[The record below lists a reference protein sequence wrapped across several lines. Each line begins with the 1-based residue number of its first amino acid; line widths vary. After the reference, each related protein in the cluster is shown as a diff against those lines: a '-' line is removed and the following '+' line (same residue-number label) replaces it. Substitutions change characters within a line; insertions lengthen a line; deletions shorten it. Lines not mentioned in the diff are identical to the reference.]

1 MSKAIFLSASVPDPR
16 RGPEYAATADS
27 VAIQAAVSALV
38 HVTLGRRRLIWG
50 GHPSITPMI
59 WVVAEAMGI
68 DYGAWVTLYQSR
80 HFKEDFPAE
89 NKAFQNV
96 VFTEDINENRSLS
109 LVEMRTQ
116 MFEQNNFD
124 AAVFVGGMEGILD
137 EYKLFSEIQNAA
149 KIIPV
154 AATGGAALELASKAS
169 DTGAVSADYDFV
181 AYFHRTLEIPV
192 QERRFIN
199 PAEQPDD
206 PLERLWKPETR

>member
-1 MSKAIFLSASVPDPR
+1 MGPGGLGASLMSKAIFLSASVPDPR

-96 VFTEDINENRSLS
+96 IFTEDINKLS
-109 LVEMRTQ
+109 YL
-116 MFEQNNFD
+116 
-124 AAVFVGGMEGILD
+124 LPL
-137 EYKLFSEIQNAA
+137 LFSH
-149 KIIPV
+149 IIKPQ
-154 AATGGAALELASKAS
+154 TN
-169 DTGAVSADYDFV
+169 
-181 AYFHRTLEIPV
+181 
-192 QERRFIN
+192 FI
-199 PAEQPDD
+199 DI
-206 PLERLWKPETR
+206 T

>member
-16 RGPEYAATADS
+16 RGPEYTATADS

-80 HFKEDFPAE
+80 HFEEDFPAE
-89 NKAFQNV
+89 NEAFKNV
-96 VFTEDINENRSLS
+96 IFTEDIERDRSRSL
-109 LVEMRTQ
+109 LEMRTH
-116 MFEQNNFD
+116 MFKESSFD
-124 AAVFVGGMEGILD
+124 AAVFIGGMEGVLD
-137 EYKLFSEIQNAA
+137 EYNLVTEIQKEA
-149 KIIPV
+149 KIVPV

-169 DTGAVSADYDFV
+169 DAGALRTDYDFV

-192 QERRFIN
+192 QERRFIS
-199 PAEQPDD
+199 PAEQPED
-206 PLERLWKPETR
+206 PLDRLWKPETR